1 MTPSASKRNSGSA
14 ERHPSEV
21 NPAHRGSTR
30 AQAASSSATDGRGSA
45 RGRYTPRDTRCQRGD
60 RVDPRNGLW
69 LSRQGGGRGNHV
81 RTMWSRRPT
90 RAGPAKSVDKA
101 QGRRSAVEN
110 RPSLCCRTGPAGRR
124 VLASGSS
131 KLKPTATAQ
140 HSSARRGPPV
150 PTQSSLHVRAQC
162 DLGVTARLGVVIHHQ
177 RVVDLAGCDCGNS
190 DSQLQLAPGS
200 QLGRQCGRGRHAE
213 VVP

>member
-69 LSRQGGGRGNHV
+69 LSRQGGGR
-81 RTMWSRRPT
+81 
-90 RAGPAKSVDKA
+90 PAKSVDKA